1 MCFKNQKKKRE
12 SSIQDWR
19 KAKEKEKTPNQR
31 LEESKKK
38 KKNFR
43 SKIKRKKK
51 RNIQK
56 DHWTRQ
62 RLNNVQSFQK
72 QERKEKKP

>member
-38 KKNFR
+38 KKKN
-43 SKIKRKKK
+43 SIKD
-51 RNIQK
+51 QK
-56 DHWTRQ
+56 
-62 RLNNVQSFQK
+62 
-72 QERKEKKP
+72 KEKEKYTERSLDQTTSE